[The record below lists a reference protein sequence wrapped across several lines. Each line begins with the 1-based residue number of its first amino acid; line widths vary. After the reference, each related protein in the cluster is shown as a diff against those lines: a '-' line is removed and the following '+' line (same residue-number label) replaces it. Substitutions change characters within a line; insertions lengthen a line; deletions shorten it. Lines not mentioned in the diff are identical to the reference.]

1 MLQVLAAATAVVL
14 WRAVDGLRRRGAR
27 RLGPL
32 PPLIVVRPIRGL
44 APGLA
49 ANVRAALAQRYPG
62 ALETIF
68 VLDDTGDPAY
78 PVVRLL
84 VNASSARARVVI
96 AGPIHPGAHR
106 QAPRDDRGAA
116 VLRRRALKAAGGL
129 GASAGQLVD
138 DMDIGARLAH
148 ARFSNVLIGAPIAIR
163 SDGMS
168 WAAFRALA
176 LRWMIYSRTGIP
188 LWPFGMPA
196 MVLMAFHV
204 TVIAAIRSGVNEG
217 QQGAK
222 PCGPLESRPER
233 SKRGRSLRGGPR
245 DAECNSLSPA
255 WLRGLPRRRGVPSAT
270 RHRLR
275 IEGHP
280 GRSEGA
286 R

>member
-1 MLQVLAAATAVVL
+1 MVAILGWIVAMLQGLAAATAVAL
-14 WRAVDGLRRRGAR
+14 WHAVDGLRRRGAR

-44 APGLA
+44 DPGLA
-49 ANVRAALAQRYPG
+49 ANVRGALAQRYPG

-78 PVVRLL
+78 PVVRRL
-84 VNASSARARVVI
+84 VHASSARAHVVI

-106 QAPRDDRGAA
+106 QAPRDDRGPA
-116 VLRRRALKAAGGL
+116 VLRRRALKAAGRL

-138 DMDIGARLAH
+138 DMDIGARLVH
-148 ARFSNVLIGAPIAIR
+148 AGFPIVLIGAPIAIR

-196 MVLMAFHV
+196 MVLMLAFHV
-204 TVIAAIRSGVNEG
+204 TVIAAIRSGMNEG
-217 QQGAK
+217 QQGAT
-222 PCGPLESRPER
+222 PCRPLEPRPER
-233 SKRGRSLRGGPR
+233 SKPR
-245 DAECNSLSPA
+245 AKSK
-255 WLRGLPRRRGVPSAT
+255 RRA
-270 RHRLR
+270 
-275 IEGHP
+275 
-280 GRSEGA
+280 A
-286 R
+286 